1 MEQYLIILEYRVDK
15 DWFNDPSEVLKINL
29 QELKIEKTISEFE
42 IKQTEYTE
50 KEFVSEI
57 RVLSNLNKEDMFN
70 HLKNHSTRIEK
81 WNIK

>member
-70 HLKNHSTRIEK
+70 HLKNNSTRIEK

>member
-15 DWFNDPSEVLKINL
+15 NWFNDPSEVLKINL

-70 HLKNHSTRIEK
+70 HLKNNSTRIEK